1 MIMITNCCSRPE
13 KFSLAQDPS
22 VRCLE
27 DQDDYD
33 KEREGKTRP
42 NAAAGQRSAV
52 KDGDHDKKM
61 MMMIFLKDVMPR
73 RYRWQVGKL
82 WEAKSF
88 RGKKLTDEDTNAFAT
103 SDAQF
108 MNRNAMSL
116 CPSDG
121 WDQGTFQDQCEPKIK
136 SRGIPSPTI

>member
-1 MIMITNCCSRPE
+1 MITNCCSRPE
-13 KFSLAQDPS
+13 KFSLAQDPSS

-82 WEAKSF
+82 
-88 RGKKLTDEDTNAFAT
+88 
-103 SDAQF
+103 
-108 MNRNAMSL
+108 
-116 CPSDG
+116 
-121 WDQGTFQDQCEPKIK
+121 
-136 SRGIPSPTI
+136 